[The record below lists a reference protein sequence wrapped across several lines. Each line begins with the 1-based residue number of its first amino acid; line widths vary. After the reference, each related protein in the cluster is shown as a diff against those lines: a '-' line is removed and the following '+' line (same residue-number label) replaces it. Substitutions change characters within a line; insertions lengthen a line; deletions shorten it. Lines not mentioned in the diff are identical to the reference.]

1 MTTLKIEE
9 LRSKIEGKE
18 ILKGLTLEIHGGE
31 IHAIMG
37 PNGTGKST
45 LASALMG
52 HPKYEVTGGKV
63 TLDNE
68 DLLEMEVDERAQARL
83 VPRYAIP
90 K

>member
-37 PNGTGKST
+37 RNGTGKST

-52 HPKYEVTGGKV
+52 
-63 TLDNE
+63 LS
-68 DLLEMEVDERAQARL
+68 Q
-83 VPRYAIP
+83 I
-90 K
+90 